1 MNKVDILIYGC
12 YIIPMNRR
20 NVIENGAIAIKNGKI
35 VYVGKAEKATGFE
48 AEKKINGKGKAA
60 LPGLINCHTHVPM
73 TLFRGVA
80 EDQPLKVWLK
90 ESIWPLEAKLKE
102 EDVYIGALLG
112 CLEMIKGGTTCF
124 GDMYFHEDMVARAVE
139 QSGLRGV
146 LAEGIIE
153 AGDEALGERMLK
165 ESVKFAENFNGY
177 ADGRVTAFLG
187 PHAVYSCSR
196 ELLGK
201 IREKASELN
210 VGVHIHLAESR
221 DMVKGFEEKHGLSE
235 VEFLNNIGFLNSD
248 VLAAHCI
255 NLSTRDMQILSRQG
269 VNVAYNPVANMKLGL
284 GVPKVKDLMGLGVNV
299 GLGTDGA
306 ASNNTL
312 DMFETMKVA
321 ALAQKALYSNP
332 KVLSA
337 YEVLRMATVN
347 GAKGLG
353 LEEVG
358 SLEVGK
364 KADIILINLSK
375 PHLKPLHNIY
385 ASMVYSA
392 RASDVETVIVNG
404 KILMENRKV
413 KSLDESLVMEKAEKV
428 AFNLLL
434 R

>member
-1 MNKVDILIYGC
+1 
-12 YIIPMNRR
+12 
-20 NVIENGAIAIKNGKI
+20 
-35 VYVGKAEKATGFE
+35 
-48 AEKKINGKGKAA
+48 
-60 LPGLINCHTHVPM
+60 
-73 TLFRGVA
+73 
-80 EDQPLKVWLK
+80 
-90 ESIWPLEAKLKE
+90 
-102 EDVYIGALLG
+102 
-112 CLEMIKGGTTCF
+112 
-124 GDMYFHEDMVARAVE
+124 
-139 QSGLRGV
+139 
-146 LAEGIIE
+146 
-153 AGDEALGERMLK
+153 
-165 ESVKFAENFNGY
+165 
-177 ADGRVTAFLG
+177 
-187 PHAVYSCSR
+187 
-196 ELLGK
+196 
-201 IREKASELN
+201 
-210 VGVHIHLAESR
+210 
-221 DMVKGFEEKHGLSE
+221 MVKGFEEKQGLSE

-284 GVPKVKDLMGLGVNV
+284 GVPKVKDLMGLGINV

-321 ALAQKALYSNP
+321 ALAQKALYFNP
-332 KVLSA
+332 KVLPA

-364 KADIILINLSK
+364 RADIILINLSK

-413 KSLDESLVMEKAEKV
+413 KSLDESLVMEKAEKA
-428 AFNLLL
+428 AFNLLS

>member
-1 MNKVDILIYGC
+1 M
-12 YIIPMNRR
+12 
-20 NVIENGAIAIKNGKI
+20 
-35 VYVGKAEKATGFE
+35 
-48 AEKKINGKGKAA
+48 
-60 LPGLINCHTHVPM
+60 
-73 TLFRGVA
+73 
-80 EDQPLKVWLK
+80 
-90 ESIWPLEAKLKE
+90 
-102 EDVYIGALLG
+102 
-112 CLEMIKGGTTCF
+112 
-124 GDMYFHEDMVARAVE
+124 
-139 QSGLRGV
+139 
-146 LAEGIIE
+146 
-153 AGDEALGERMLK
+153 
-165 ESVKFAENFNGY
+165 
-177 ADGRVTAFLG
+177 
-187 PHAVYSCSR
+187 
-196 ELLGK
+196 
-201 IREKASELN
+201 
-210 VGVHIHLAESR
+210 
-221 DMVKGFEEKHGLSE
+221 SE

-353 LEEVG
+353 LEGVG

-385 ASMVYSA
+385 ASIVYSA

-413 KSLDESLVMEKAEKV
+413 KSLDESFVMEKAEKA
-428 AFNLLL
+428 AFNLLS